1 MKNGK
6 KSYEFAG
13 GPGVVYGLIGWDF
26 IVLLF
31 LDFAVSIWR
40 IVLIGRISGGG
51 GGIEKN

>member
-31 LDFAVSIWR
+31 LDFAVSIWAST

-51 GGIEKN
+51 IE